1 MFENEAQ
8 LPRPTGN
15 LYGGRQPRIWIKLWA
30 SSCAGPT
37 IPASGLGLGG
47 FSRRLKHA
55 HLAGQPDSLA
65 FALAA
70 VVLLETEIKIRG
82 TTLA

>member
-1 MFENEAQ
+1 MGLVMRKA
-8 LPRPTGN
+8 
-15 LYGGRQPRIWIKLWA
+15 
-30 SSCAGPT
+30 T
-37 IPASGLGLGG
+37 IPASGSDLGG

-55 HLAGQPDSLA
+55 HLAGQPDSPA
-65 FALAA
+65 FVVAA